1 MSLCC
6 KSVPMKKSIV
16 FYLPLFVLL
25 LSFAGNKVFGQTLPD
40 FKLKLMDGSTLSTSQ
55 LSHKEPVLLIYFAP
69 DCEHCRTLMKE
80 LLPQINAFKNVQI
93 LMPTF
98 ESPDDVRW
106 FINHFQTNKYPNI
119 KVGIEEPVFFL
130 KNYYKLEHTPFTA
143 LFNKNGKLMVSYKE
157 YTPVSELIKWVKAIS
172 K

>member
-1 MSLCC
+1 
-6 KSVPMKKSIV
+6 MKRKVLIV
-16 FYLPLFVLL
+16 FLLPVFFLA
-25 LSFAGNKVFGQTLPD
+25 LSLAGNKAFAQTMPD
-40 FKLKLMDGSTLSTSQ
+40 FKLKLMDGSTVSTSQ
-55 LSHKEPVLLIYFAP
+55 LSNKEPVLLIYFAP
-69 DCEHCRTLMKE
+69 DCEHCRALMKE
-80 LLPQINAFKNVQI
+80 LLPQMNAFKKVQI
-93 LMPTF
+93 LMATF

-143 LFNKNGKLMVSYKE
+143 LFNKNGKLMISYKE